1 MQFFI
6 ATLADFGLMTVA
18 VVPVVKWGMG
28 DFGTRVP
35 EPEFRSRSI
44 FYRLRVFLSLA
55 PAPIKTRLS
64 TIKFFFNNIP
74 SSMLEKIHLFLCII
88 GSFCF

>member
-18 VVPVVKWGMG
+18 IVVKWGIG

-35 EPEFRSRSI
+35 EPEFRSRPI
-44 FYRLRVFLSLA
+44 FDRLRVFLSLA
-55 PAPIKTRLS
+55 PAPIKSRLS
-64 TIKFFFNNIP
+64 TINIFFNNIP
-74 SSMLEKIHLFLCII
+74 SSSLLEIIHLF
-88 GSFCF
+88 